1 MEERRS
7 SRFLRCCSWL
17 APLLVVLLT
26 VGPATQGAAQQAQ
39 APQAPPIQE
48 DPSGSFTE
56 EVSVGYVLVP
66 VVVRSGARYIKNL
79 DKDAFRLLVDDRP
92 VSIESFEYRSEAPAS
107 VIVLQDLSG
116 SMEGKSLSL
125 SREAV
130 RFFLGKALPGDEL
143 ALATFASGSTQVEV
157 PFTTD
162 LAALDESV
170 RLWKAWGTTAL
181 HDAVTTVPALS
192 QSGKNPK
199 RFAILIT
206 DGVDNASK
214 IVPERARDLVRQAQV
229 PVYVLGMATG
239 DPFQITEEGK
249 KIYRYADVLNLLA
262 TTTGGRYYSISGP
275 EELQVALDAILDDLR
290 HQYVLGFATGE
301 GPSRQRDLKVQV
313 DAGDRTVLFRR
324 GYKGPP
330 PASQARGG

>member
-7 SRFLRCCSWL
+7 SRFLRCFSWL

-79 DKDAFRLLVDDRP
+79 DKGDFKLLVDDRQ

-214 IVPERARDLVRQAQV
+214 IVPERARELVRQAQV

>member
-1 MEERRS
+1 MEETRRS
-7 SRFLRCCSWL
+7 HRCIAWL
-17 APLLVVLLT
+17 AAFLAVLALVRPL
-26 VGPATQGAAQQAQ
+26 PADQQAA
-39 APQAPPIQE
+39 APQPPPPQTE
-48 DPSGSFTE
+48 GDPSAVFTE

-66 VVVRSGARYIKNL
+66 VVVRSGARYVKNL
-79 DKDAFRLLVDDRP
+79 DQKDFRLLVDGRQVP
-92 VSIESFEYRSEAPAS
+92 IESFEYRSEAPAS

-116 SMEGKSLSL
+116 SMEGKSLEL

-130 RFFLGKALPGDEL
+130 RFFLGKALPGDEF

-157 PFTTD
+157 PFTSEIPT
-162 LAALDESV
+162 LQESV
-170 RLWKAWGTTAL
+170 RLWKGWGTTAL
-181 HDAVTTVPALS
+181 HDAVTTVPDLS

-214 IVPERARDLVRQAQV
+214 IAPEQARELVRQAQV
-229 PVYVLGMATG
+229 PVYVLGMSTG
-239 DPFQITEEGK
+239 DPFQITDEGK
-249 KIYRYADVLNLLA
+249 KIFRYADVLNLLA
-262 TTTGGRYYSISGP
+262 TTTGGRYYSISGS
-275 EELQVALDAILDDLR
+275 EELQEALAAILDDLR

-330 PASQARGG
+330 PASPARGG

>member
-1 MEERRS
+1 MEERR
-7 SRFLRCCSWL
+7 RFLRSLAWL
-17 APLLVVLLT
+17 APLLVVLAMVVPL
-26 VGPATQGAAQQAQ
+26 PADQSAGQPGGQGV
-39 APQAPPIQE
+39 PPE
-48 DPSGSFTE
+48 EPSAGFTE

-66 VVVRSGARYIKNL
+66 VVVRSGARYVKNL
-79 DKDAFRLLVDDRP
+79 DKDDFRLLVDDRS
-92 VSIESFEYRSEAPAS
+92 VAIESFEYRSEAPAS

-116 SMEGKSLSL
+116 SMEGKSLEL

-143 ALATFASGSTQVEV
+143 SLATFASGSTQVEV

-162 LAALDESV
+162 LGTVEESI
-170 RLWKAWGTTAL
+170 RTWKGWGTTAL
-181 HDAVTTVPALS
+181 HDAVTTVPDLS
-192 QSGKNPK
+192 QAGKNPK

-214 IVPERARDLVRQAQV
+214 IAPERARDLVRQAQV

-239 DPFQITEEGK
+239 DPFEITEEGK

-262 TTTGGRYYSISGP
+262 TTTGGRYYSISGS
-275 EELQVALDAILDDLR
+275 EGLQEALAAILDDLR

>member
-1 MEERRS
+1 MNERRRS
-7 SRFLRCCSWL
+7 LRCLFWL
-17 APLLVVLLT
+17 APLLGVLLT
-26 VGPATQGAAQQAQ
+26 VAPLPADQETAPEQGPSA
-39 APQAPPIQE
+39 
-48 DPSGSFTE
+48 SFTE

-79 DKDAFRLLVDDRP
+79 DKEDFRLLVDGRQVP
-92 VSIESFEYRSEAPAS
+92 IESFEYRLEAPAS

-116 SMEGKSLSL
+116 SMEGKSLEL

-130 RFFLGKALPGDEL
+130 RFFLDKALPGDEFSI
-143 ALATFASGSTQVEV
+143 ATFASGSTQVEV
-157 PFTTD
+157 PFTPELET
-162 LAALDESV
+162 LRESV
-170 RLWKAWGTTAL
+170 RLWKGWGTTAL
-181 HDAVTTVPALS
+181 HDAVTTVPGLS
-192 QSGKNPK
+192 QTGKNPK
-199 RFAILIT
+199 RFTILLT

-214 IVPERARDLVRQAQV
+214 IPPEQAREIVRQAQV

-239 DPFQITEEGK
+239 DPFEITEEGK

-262 TTTGGRYYSISGP
+262 TTTGGRYYSISGS
-275 EELQVALDAILDDLR
+275 EELQDALAAILDDLR

-301 GPSRQRDLKVQV
+301 GPSRQRDLKVRV

-330 PASQARGG
+330 PASQVRGG

>member
-1 MEERRS
+1 M
-7 SRFLRCCSWL
+7 
-17 APLLVVLLT
+17 APLLVTSLLL
-26 VGPATQGAAQQAQ
+26 GPAHDGSAWQG
-39 APQAPPIQE
+39 QE
-48 DPSGSFTE
+48 TRPLQEGTSGTFTE

-79 DKDAFRLLVDDRP
+79 DKDDFRLLIDDRRVP
-92 VSIESFEYRSEAPAS
+92 IESFEYRSEAPAS

-116 SMEGKSLSL
+116 SMEGKSLDF

-130 RFFLGKALPGDEL
+130 RFFLGKALPGDEY
-143 ALATFASGSTQVEV
+143 ALATFASGSTQVDV
-157 PFTTD
+157 PFTSE
-162 LAALDESV
+162 LGAIQEAI
-170 RLWKAWGTTAL
+170 RLWKGWGTTAL

-199 RFAILIT
+199 RFTILIT

-214 IVPERARDLVRQAQV
+214 IPPERARELVRQAQV

-262 TTTGGRYYSISGP
+262 TTTGGRYYSISGK
-275 EELQVALDAILDDLR
+275 EELQTALDAILDDLR

-313 DAGDRTVLFRR
+313 KAGDRTVLFRR

-330 PASQARGG
+330 PASQAGGG

>member
-1 MEERRS
+1 MEERRRS
-7 SRFLRCCSWL
+7 LRCFAWL
-17 APLLVVLLT
+17 APLLVPALAVLAT
-26 VGPATQGAAQQAQ
+26 VGPLPADQAANPPTQT
-39 APQAPPIQE
+39 E
-48 DPSGSFTE
+48 DPSATFTE

-66 VVVRSGARYIKNL
+66 VVVRSGSRYIKNL
-79 DKDAFRLLVDDRP
+79 EKGDFRLLVDERP
-92 VSIESFEYRSEAPAS
+92 VAIESFEYRSEAPAS

-116 SMEGKSLSL
+116 SMEGKSLEL

-130 RFFLGKALPGDEL
+130 QFFLGKALPGDEF

-157 PFTTD
+157 PFTSELSTVQ
-162 LAALDESV
+162 ESV
-170 RLWKAWGTTAL
+170 RLWKGWGTTAL
-181 HDAVTTVPALS
+181 HDAVTTVPDLS
-192 QSGKNPK
+192 TSGKNPK

-214 IVPERARDLVRQAQV
+214 IAPERAREIVRQAQV

-239 DPFQITEEGK
+239 DPFEITEEGK

-262 TTTGGRYYSISGP
+262 TTTGGRYYSISGS
-275 EELQVALDAILDDLR
+275 EELQGALAAILDDLR

>member
-1 MEERRS
+1 
-7 SRFLRCCSWL
+7 LAL
-17 APLLVVLLT
+17 LLVLLLVAPL
-26 VGPATQGAAQQAQ
+26 PADQGLSTET
-39 APQAPPIQE
+39 PPAE
-48 DPSGSFTE
+48 DPTAGFTE

-66 VVVRSGARYIKNL
+66 VVVRSGARYVKNL
-79 DKDAFRLLVDDRP
+79 DKGDFQLLVDDRP
-92 VSIESFEYRSEAPAS
+92 VAIESFEYRSEAPAS

-157 PFTTD
+157 PFTSE
-162 LAALDESV
+162 LATVQESV
-170 RLWKAWGTTAL
+170 RLWKGWGTTAL
-181 HDAVTTVPALS
+181 HDAVTTVPDLS
-192 QSGKNPK
+192 ATGKNPK

-214 IVPERARDLVRQAQV
+214 IVPERARELVRQAQV